1 MQSRMA
7 SPNDPHT
14 APHDTHPDRPR
25 AWRVRALILTAVG
38 LFVLTQG
45 LLYYRWA
52 TMREPT
58 GVLIVEAA
66 DPLRGAEIE
75 VDGEWLTEPYKLV
88 VGSGGRFS
96 LPFYLDPGRYQVRVT
111 QHGQT
116 LAARSVEITPQ
127 APGIR
132 LDLSELE
139 PAPAT
144 APATAPAPA
153 GGPGSATD
161 LR

>member
-7 SPNDPHT
+7 SPNDSHT
-14 APHDTHPDRPR
+14 PPGDTHPDRPR
-25 AWRVRALILTAVG
+25 ARRVRVLILAAVG
-38 LFVLTQG
+38 LFVLTQA

-66 DPLRGAEIE
+66 KPLRGAEIE
-75 VDGEWLTEPYKLV
+75 VSGQWLTEPYKV
-88 VGSGGRFS
+88 IVGSGERFS
-96 LPFYLDPGRYQVRVT
+96 LPFYLDPGRYQVRIT

-116 LAARSVEITPQ
+116 LAARTVEITHE

-144 APATAPAPA
+144 APA
-153 GGPGSATD
+153 GGPGSTTD